1 MTLQTPQPPPSA
13 LRAVLA
19 ALDSEAALR
28 RPAAAA
34 LRHAE
39 GPLLPAHPLAV
50 HVLSGRGAELY
61 TAPRTGWRFLI
72 QPGPATGLAHPAPAA
87 AAVAAAEVIETPDG
101 HAFSHFTAGPYL
113 DSTVRAL
120 RQAWQLTQ
128 AARSR
133 HLPRLLTMPGHY
145 ATALWLHHPEPGP
158 ATDLLIPLAPA
169 PLGVTAHRVYPAAEL
184 LALLERALTP
194 APLALGLSS

>member
-28 RPAAAA
+28 SPAATA
-34 LRHAE
+34 LRGAG
-39 GPLLPAHPLAV
+39 GPLLPTHPLAV
-50 HVLSGRGAELY
+50 HVLSGRGAELF
-61 TAPRTGWRFLI
+61 TAPRTGWRFLVQAGPSRS
-72 QPGPATGLAHPAPAA
+72 QPGPTV
-87 AAVAAAEVIETPDG
+87 AVAAAEVVETGDG

-120 RQAWQLTQ
+120 RQAWQLAQ
-128 AARSR
+128 ASRSR
-133 HLPRLLTMPGHY
+133 HQPRLLSMPGHY
-145 ATALWLHHPEPGP
+145 ATALWLHHPEPSP

-184 LALLERALTP
+184 LALLERAT
-194 APLALGLSS
+194 AGSPLALGLSS